1 MKITIF
7 TSNQFRHINLINSL
21 SKISTEC
28 YAIIEGKTVFPGK
41 VKDFFSNSKLMHNY
55 FDCVTKAEKKFFQGN
70 KFINGSVKAKFI
82 KQGDLNFLKKNEI
95 KESLNSDL
103 FIVFG
108 SSYIKGW
115 LANYLIKKKAINI
128 HMGLS
133 PYYRGSSCN
142 FWAIYDKRPELVGA
156 TIHHLSKGLDSG
168 AILYHCLPDLNCKNV
183 YEYTMSSVLCAH
195 KSLFQMIKSKKIFK
209 VKSIQQ
215 KKELEVSYTVNRDFR
230 DSILRNF
237 NKHKLY
243 LLPKKKIIKE
253 KLNNLNLKDPFKF

>member
-70 KFINGSVKAKFI
+70 KFINSLVKSKFI

-115 LANYLIKKKAINI
+115 LANYLIKKKQLIFTWDCHRTTEVHHVI
-128 HMGLS
+128 FGPS
-133 PYYRGSSCN
+133 
-142 FWAIYDKRPELVGA
+142 
-156 TIHHLSKGLDSG
+156 TI
-168 AILYHCLPDLNCKNV
+168 
-183 YEYTMSSVLCAH
+183 
-195 KSLFQMIKSKKIFK
+195 
-209 VKSIQQ
+209 
-215 KKELEVSYTVNRDFR
+215 
-230 DSILRNF
+230 
-237 NKHKLY
+237 
-243 LLPKKKIIKE
+243 
-253 KLNNLNLKDPFKF
+253 KDQS